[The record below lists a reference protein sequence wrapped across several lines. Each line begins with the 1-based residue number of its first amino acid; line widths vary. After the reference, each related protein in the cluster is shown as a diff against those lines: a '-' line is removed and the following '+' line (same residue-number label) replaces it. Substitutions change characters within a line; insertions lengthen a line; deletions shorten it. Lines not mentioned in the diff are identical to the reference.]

1 MYDVARPAT
10 GTALEETGQLPAL
23 FTGDRPSGVQSHQPD
38 HQFGRQSGR
47 LPSAATCPDY
57 PAIQASPG
65 FTALRRRFR
74 WFVFPMS
81 FAFFAWYMTY
91 VLLAAYAH
99 DFMSTKVFGEVN
111 VGILLGLGQFA
122 STALV
127 TWLYLRY
134 ARRRL
139 DPRAAELRARIGGL
153 DGTRR

>member
-10 GTALEETGQLPAL
+10 GNALEETGQLPAL
-23 FTGDRPSGVQSHQPD
+23 FTGDRPSGVQYHQPD
-38 HQFGRQSGR
+38 HQ
-47 LPSAATCPDY
+47 PATRTGPDY
-57 PAIQASPG
+57 PAIQASPE
-65 FTALRRRFR
+65 FKALRRRFR
-74 WFVFPMS
+74 WFVFPLS

-99 DFMSTKVFGEVN
+99 DFMSRKVFGQVN
-111 VGILLGLGQFA
+111 VAILLGLGQFV

-139 DPRAAELRARIGGL
+139 DPRVAELRIRAGL
-153 DGTRR
+153 PEETRR